1 MKNIQLFLKTTLVMV
16 LTLGG
21 INAWAG
27 LYTIT
32 GVPVAAERATALQA
46 KEAALAEGQVVAF
59 NRLMTRLAGEKG
71 LTQVP
76 KVTEESVLDY
86 VLGVSIEKEKTTAT
100 RYTGSIAVEFNPDAI
115 KSLMSDQSV
124 PYLKDL
130 PPSLLVVPQYTANG
144 QTLTISDSNPLY
156 RSLKNQN
163 NFAPFYEAVVP
174 GAEDADLV
182 NQAFAGGSALTALLQ
197 SYGKDRL
204 MLLQMEPESAD
215 TWIMNTSFLPRAS
228 MEKQIIVK
236 KFKMSG
242 GDMQVASGQMAGAVF
257 TEMESR
263 WRNDRT
269 DRFQEKQV
277 LYLRVPVNSLA
288 EWQRLEQQMKSWTFF
303 DKLEMRGLYLPQVLL
318 EAVYQGDENDIADKL
333 ASYGWQLNKDSSGN
347 GATLTRR
354 IVYE

>member
-1 MKNIQLFLKTTLVMV
+1 MLA
-16 LTLGG
+16 G

-71 LTQVP
+71 LSQVP
-76 KVTEESVLDY
+76 QVTEESVLDY

-100 RYTGSIAVEFNPDAI
+100 KYTGSIAVEFNPESI
-115 KSLMSDQSV
+115 KSLLTDQSV

-144 QTLTISDSNPLY
+144 QTLTITDSNPLY
-156 RSLKNQN
+156 RSLKAKN
-163 NFAPFYEAVVP
+163 NFASFYQATVPVV
-174 GAEDADLV
+174 ADRELV
-182 NQAFAGGSALTALLQ
+182 ERALAGGSALTTLLQ
-197 SYGKDRL
+197 NYGKDRL

-215 TWIMNTSFLPRAS
+215 TWVMKTSFLPRAS
-228 MEKQIIVK
+228 MENQAMTKR
-236 KFKMSG
+236 FKMSG
-242 GDMQVASGQMAGAVF
+242 GDMQVAAGQMSNAVF

-277 LYLRVPVNSLA
+277 LYLRVPVNSLS

-303 DKLEMRGLYLPQVLL
+303 DKLEMRGLYLPMVLL
-318 EAVYQGDENDIADKL
+318 EGVYQGDENDIADKL
-333 ASYGWQLNKDSSGN
+333 ASYGWQLNKDFSGN
-347 GATLTRR
+347 GATLSRR